1 MGATY
6 EGGLDGAGVRL
17 ALVVSRFNEAVTTR
31 LLAGA
36 REAMTQHGVSEDDVD
51 IAWVPGAFELPLAA
65 RRLAESHRYDAIVC
79 LGAVIRGETPHF
91 EYVSAEVARGVSEVS
106 RDTGVPAVFGVITP
120 DTREQALARAGGSKA
135 NKGADA
141 VATAIEMVNLLRQ
154 LRPD

>member
-36 REAMTQHGVSEDDVD
+36 REALTQHGVNEDDVD

-135 NKGADA
+135 NKGAEA